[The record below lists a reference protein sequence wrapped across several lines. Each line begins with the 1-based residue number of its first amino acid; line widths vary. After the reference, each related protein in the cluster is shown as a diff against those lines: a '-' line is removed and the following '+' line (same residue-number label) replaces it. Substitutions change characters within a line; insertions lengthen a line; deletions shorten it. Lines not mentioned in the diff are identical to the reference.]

1 MLTSGIWRTTTF
13 RLTVL
18 FGAVFAAGLVLLLG
32 LVYIQTAGYLTRR
45 VDHALVVEADILR
58 KSNPQQI
65 LSVFQREAARDPLNS
80 FGLFSETGERVAGV
94 TPLTPAELRVGGGP
108 RAIAASEATAP
119 ARALAERLPWGE
131 IVIVE
136 RDARQLVELRRIVLS
151 ALIWSGAV
159 IAVLGLATGMILSAR
174 PIRRIQ
180 AMRAASEAIASGD
193 FTARLPVSGRR
204 DELDEL
210 AAIANAMMEQA
221 ERSMVQART
230 VGEGVAH
237 ELRTP
242 LTRLRARLDHSCRA
256 LDGHDPRRALLEQC
270 VVETDAV
277 LARFRALLRIA
288 AVEARGRRVGV
299 GEISLSDIVDQIG
312 ELYQPLAAER
322 CTELIVE
329 RTIGLSVRADAEL
342 LLEATSNLVDNALKF
357 TPAGGR
363 VVLRAA
369 LSAGAPLIE
378 VADNGPGIAAAERS
392 LVVRR
397 FYRSQRDANIQGHGL
412 GLSLVAAVAELHN
425 FELSFHDARPG
436 LIVRIVCRDAL

>member
-1 MLTSGIWRTTTF
+1 M
-13 RLTVL
+13 
-18 FGAVFAAGLVLLLG
+18 
-32 LVYIQTAGYLTRR
+32 
-45 VDHALVVEADILR
+45 
-58 KSNPQQI
+58 
-65 LSVFQREAARDPLNS
+65 
-80 FGLFSETGERVAGV
+80 
-94 TPLTPAELRVGGGP
+94 
-108 RAIAASEATAP
+108 
-119 ARALAERLPWGE
+119 
-131 IVIVE
+131 IVE